1 MTSSSTSSSPSS
13 SSFSSSSP
21 NDGNDGGPFDGCT
34 EIFVGGGWAGI
45 YSLYRRV
52 TSYPNLADTMCLM
65 EASWRIGGRT
75 YSVPINHTAVPFVQD
90 VGAYRFSPD
99 MHLVGDLIL
108 NELDLPTECY
118 QTDCPSAKEDFPE
131 PFMFNYSAP
140 LRRIVN
146 PDTGLPSGYATA
158 LHTMVDRVTT
168 LGARVFTQ
176 MKLTNFSL
184 TDEVGGGNVHL
195 VFEDTVTGQAI
206 SLPSSSSSSS
216 SDDTITALFLN
227 LPRNKL
233 LDVNGVAE
241 SLPSQSLKT
250 IQCIVFDAPADLFGD
265 ETAAEFHDIAR
276 YTTNLGKAYLF
287 YPNAWW
293 RTLLHQTEGKWPTNV
308 GFAAVIT
315 PSGVRF
321 NIRWHDGPVACTT
334 TTTGTD
340 TTDTPT
346 GGIGSCQG
354 LLETYYS
361 VSNETFYSSL
371 PTSPDEPLGSI
382 WDTDG
387 PEAKAI
393 LLEAHNALLDILG
406 PLITEQRRTNNV
418 TATTTAT
425 NTVEDINSIFTPP
438 TGLIVGVWH
447 RPTMDHPYG
456 RGYTAPTKVYYYP
469 TESGTPDV
477 ACGVEGLTDDTYRD
491 TVLRPWSGT
500 HPNIFLMNNDYSCLD
515 VRYLWGD
522 WAEETLLQAER
533 AVTMLG
539 TPKASWV
546 DMDYYQINIIQKL
559 PGTLDGATATTATA
573 TTGGS
578 YDAGT
583 SWMMKLI
590 LLPLA
595 VVALML
601 VVWKIISK
609 SRSSKYRQGD
619 YTVIP

>member
-1 MTSSSTSSSPSS
+1 MTSSSAPSVRES
-13 SSFSSSSP
+13 K
-21 NDGNDGGPFDGCT
+21 DHRFDECS
-34 EIFVGGGWAGI
+34 EVFVGGGWAGI
-45 YSLYRRV
+45 YSLYRRA
-52 TSYPNLADTMCLM
+52 TSYPDRASAMCLM

-75 YSVPINHTAVPFVQD
+75 YSVPINHTTIPFVQD

-108 NELDLPTECY
+108 HELELPTECY

-146 PDTGLPSGYATA
+146 PTTGLPSGYATA
-158 LHTMVDRVTT
+158 LHAMIDKVES
-168 LGARVFTQ
+168 LGARVFVQT
-176 MKLTNFSL
+176 KLVQFNL
-184 TDEVGGGNVHL
+184 TEGNGNVQL
-195 VFEDTVTGQAI
+195 VFEDTVSGQVAP
-206 SLPSSSSSSS
+206 LPSGSVDT
-216 SDDTITALFLN
+216 DDGISALFLN

-233 LDVNGVAE
+233 LEVRGVAE
-241 SLPSQSLKT
+241 SLSPTTLKT

-265 ETAAEFHDIAR
+265 ETAAEFHDISH
-276 YTTNLGKAYLF
+276 YTTNLGKAYLY

-293 RTLLHQTEGKWPTNV
+293 RTQLHQAVGKWPPDV

-315 PSGVRF
+315 PGGVRF
-321 NIRWHDGPVACTT
+321 NVRWHDGPVSCAMD
-334 TTTGTD
+334 GD
-340 TTDTPT
+340 
-346 GGIGSCQG
+346 GVESCQG

-387 PEAKAI
+387 PEAQAT
-393 LLEAHNALLDILG
+393 LLQAHDALVDLLD
-406 PLITEQRRTNNV
+406 PLIQQMNLTDSKSV
-418 TATTTAT
+418 L
-425 NTVEDINSIFTPP
+425 TPP
-438 TGLIVGVWH
+438 SGLIVGVWH
-447 RPTMDHPYG
+447 RPTKQYPYG
-456 RGYTAPTKVYYYP
+456 QGYTAPTKVYYYP
-469 TESGTPDV
+469 TESGTPDQ

-491 TVLRPWSGT
+491 MVLQPWREAN
-500 HPNIFLMNNDYSCLD
+500 PNIFLMNNDYSCLD

-533 AVTMLG
+533 AVTVLG
-539 TPKASWV
+539 TPKAPWL
-546 DMDYYQINIIQKL
+546 DGDYYQVNIVQVLNIGL
-559 PGTLDGATATTATA
+559 
-573 TTGGS
+573 GGS
-578 YDAGT
+578 GNAGFMN
-583 SWMMKLI
+583 SALSDSRNAWMMKLI

-601 VVWKIISK
+601 TVWKVAK
-609 SRSSKYRQGD
+609 SRFWSSKQQRPE